1 MYAATANSKVYH
13 LTEPPNERTL
23 CGVGFMPIAVNA
35 PSAMGLSLVRTKPDG
50 YSLCRHCN
58 RLREQDGSER
68 QSSREQVY

>member
-1 MYAATANSKVYH
+1 
-13 LTEPPNERTL
+13 
-23 CGVGFMPIAVNA
+23 MPIAVNA

-58 RLREQDGSER
+58 RLREQDGYER